1 MEIENG
7 PKIYC
12 CYDCDYYTSKKNH
25 YTRHLTTAKHIN
37 RLNGNNYGKE
47 KGQKGATCN
56 MCLKTFKS
64 SSGLWKHKQ
73 KCNIQEKI
81 EEKIEEIQEDTKETE
96 LKSMIVKKRNLNKNN
111 SINSFYTSSDDNS
124 DNEENIKKNNI
135 KKNNKY
141 LAKQITKNIN
151 NDICYVQDKN
161 NDKIT
166 LSYLLNVIDGIRETP
181 GRILIITSNHYNQ
194 LDEALIRPG
203 RIDIKLEMKNA
214 SVNTISQMYCHYYD
228 EVLDTNFIEK
238 LVDHKI
244 SPAQITNIY
253 LNSKNQDEF
262 KNNLLEIF

>member
-1 MEIENG
+1 ML
-7 PKIYC
+7 K
-12 CYDCDYYTSKKNH
+12 
-25 YTRHLTTAKHIN
+25 RHLIVINLNKITTQREFSEYYFEKTYNSDNKIN
-37 RLNGNNYGKE
+37 SIDFDNKIIVLE
-47 KGQKGATCN
+47 DIDC
-56 MCLKTFKS
+56 MC
-64 SSGLWKHKQ
+64 
-73 KCNIQEKI
+73 E
-81 EEKIEEIQEDTKETE
+81 
-96 LKSMIVKKRNLNKNN
+96 IVKKRNLNKNN
-111 SINSFYTSSDDNS
+111 SIDSFCSSSDDNS

-141 LAKQITKNIN
+141 LAKQISKNIN

-181 GRILIITSNHYNQ
+181 GRILIITSNHYNK

-214 SVNTISQMYCHYYD
+214 SANTISQMYCHYYH

-238 LVDHKI
+238 LEDHKI